1 MARRNID
8 IVSTNSEYNF
18 SSLVSGVTVSN
29 SALNKLY
36 VSNMVKKIKYSST
49 DDSLTVF
56 LKDEINYEDLKW
68 EQ

>member
-1 MARRNID
+1 MGRRNID
-8 IVSTNSEYNF
+8 IISTNSDYNF
-18 SSLVSGVTVSN
+18 SSLTSGVTVSS

-36 VSNMVKKIKYSST
+36 VSNMVKKIKYSGT
-49 DDSLTVF
+49 DDSITVF